1 MVYTGLL
8 HQFRHGRPSRATC
21 RPSPRVLRTV
31 VLNEVPGR
39 GGARTPR
46 RSACTGG
53 EQQGEAGE
61 GSIFGAEDWP
71 CAASRY
77 ASAEFC
83 GALY

>member
-1 MVYTGLL
+1 MVNTSLL
-8 HQFRHGRPSRATC
+8 HQFWHQKLRGTSC
-21 RPSPRVLRTV
+21 RPSLRVLWTL

-53 EQQGEAGE
+53 EQQGEGGE

-77 ASAEFC
+77 ASAELC